1 MRSSRTLAGCSGRWV
16 CLRAGKFH
24 PQLLEAELE
33 GLLQDLVRTPGFIE
47 VERNSREVKGLARA
61 HTGRWAQACPGSRP
75 LPLSGAGGRVAA
87 EETGSTGSVN
97 WGSRSRCCD
106 AIGLSPPTPHSLFPA
121 AEKSALGGGR
131 GRGGVKGGGKW
142 SGWGQAGSCGLPGED
157 AGWSAPAAD
166 VEPAQFI
173 RGGLP
178 PSRGPVLLL
187 GWGLIAELW
196 KLPGQSPGSK
206 VRSPRIVLPEPSAWG
221 RGRCC

>member
-121 AEKSALGGGR
+121 AEKSALGGG
-131 GRGGVKGGGKW
+131 
-142 SGWGQAGSCGLPGED
+142 GE
-157 AGWSAPAAD
+157 
-166 VEPAQFI
+166 E
-173 RGGLP
+173 
-178 PSRGPVLLL
+178 
-187 GWGLIAELW
+187 
-196 KLPGQSPGSK
+196 
-206 VRSPRIVLPEPSAWG
+206 
-221 RGRCC
+221 